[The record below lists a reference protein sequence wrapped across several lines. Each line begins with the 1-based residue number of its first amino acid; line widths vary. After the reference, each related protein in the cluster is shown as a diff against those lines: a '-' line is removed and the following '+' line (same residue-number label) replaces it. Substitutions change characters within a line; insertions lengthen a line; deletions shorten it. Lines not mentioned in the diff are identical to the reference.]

1 MNQPNQIHSI
11 LKTHFLKK
19 KESSRAFSLRKMAK
33 QLEISPTHLSQI
45 INGRRNLPVPLLHPM
60 CVLLDIDH
68 EKEEV
73 LNAEILKIQGW
84 HQPPSNALK
93 NYEKSF
99 VSHGEN
105 QWPTPNPD
113 DFELFED
120 YRVLA
125 ILEATQLKD
134 YDGSV
139 TFLADRLQIKS
150 DFVLKTLST
159 LKAKNFIVEK
169 TPGVLIKTNALME
182 IQSRRNKKSIA
193 AFHCSILDKAKE
205 VLQEK
210 VSDEDFQAR
219 NVSGFTFTCAKSHIP
234 LLRAQVSEFL
244 KSLAMETKD
253 LPAEELYQLSV
264 QLFPLTHTPQT
275 DKQG

>member
-1 MNQPNQIHSI
+1 MNPTNQINTI

-60 CVLLDIDH
+60 CILLDIDH

-73 LNAEILKIQGW
+73 LNAEILKNQGW
-84 HQPPSNALK
+84 HQPPSSALK
-93 NYEKSF
+93 HYEKSF
-99 VSHGEN
+99 VSHAESV
-105 QWPTPNPD
+105 WPTPNPD
-113 DFELFED
+113 DFEMFED

-139 TFLADRLQIKS
+139 TFLAQRLRLKS
-150 DFVLKTLST
+150 DFVLKTLSS
-159 LKAKNFIVEK
+159 LKSKNFIVEK
-169 TPGVLIKTNALME
+169 TPGIFSKTNALME
-182 IQSRRNKKSIA
+182 IQSRDKKSIA
-193 AFHCSILDKAKE
+193 AFHCSVLDKAKE
-205 VLQEK
+205 VIQEK
-210 VSDEDFQAR
+210 VEDQDFQAR
-219 NVSGFTFTCAKSHIP
+219 NVSGFTFTCSKAHIP

-244 KSLAMETKD
+244 KSIAMETKD
-253 LPAEELYQLSV
+253 LPEEELYQLSV
-264 QLFPLTHTPQT
+264 QLFPLSYEIKTP
-275 DKQG
+275 